1 MYDLEVGWELRVFI
15 TVSLFLR
22 NFEKNKLS
30 TAAAKCSCLP
40 CPTTM
45 TKINT
50 PELDICKVGPP
61 PQAEFQRGS
70 MQSDTGLSTSQYILT
85 SSYILTSCPPIH
97 QSTWA
102 HIINSIHRVDCP
114 ADGRLS
120 ILEALSL
127 LSTQRRWKWGVLS
140 VRLSI
145 SVKHCFSTTKLEID
159 GSRENMSPFLA
170 LSTRPSC
177 ILNWAL
183 YHCLIVS

>member
-61 PQAEFQRGS
+61 PPKLNFSGAVCNQILVF
-70 MQSDTGLSTSQYILT
+70 LPLNTS
-85 SSYILTSCPPIH
+85 
-97 QSTWA
+97 
-102 HIINSIHRVDCP
+102 
-114 ADGRLS
+114 
-120 ILEALSL
+120 
-127 LSTQRRWKWGVLS
+127 
-140 VRLSI
+140 
-145 SVKHCFSTTKLEID
+145 
-159 GSRENMSPFLA
+159 
-170 LSTRPSC
+170 
-177 ILNWAL
+177 
-183 YHCLIVS
+183 